1 MKNLYSKYLNKL
13 DLVNLG
19 YKRIFIIFH
28 ISLFLISTY
37 WFYWKYLPSDF
48 NIFFDLSVADCYF
61 DESSKRSKWIRDFV
75 CPSLDYYN
83 RWRIIYYSEGF
94 IWQDLFY
101 QLGRIIIASI
111 SLFCFNF
118 GFPYLIHLIFNFPK
132 KVGIFNE
139 KLLLIIYLIKSIL
152 FIFLFRLLWFHY
164 EYEPFKMDSLFD
176 SLLIYH
182 LLLVFIPLS
191 ICFFITELILFLFI
205 WVKDGFGKN

>member
-37 WFYWKYLPSDF
+37 WFFWKYLPSDF
-48 NIFFDLSVADCYF
+48 NIFFDLS
-61 DESSKRSKWIRDFV
+61 S
-75 CPSLDYYN
+75 SLDYYN
-83 RWRIIYYSEGF
+83 RWRIIYFSEGF

-139 KLLLIIYLIKSIL
+139 KLLLIIYLIKSVL

-182 LLLVFIPLS
+182 LLLVFIPFS
-191 ICFFITELILFLFI
+191 I
-205 WVKDGFGKN
+205 